1 MDVEDLRLNQQ
12 QLLGEIS
19 ALLQTTAEP
28 SDTNALLLNQE
39 LQRRLLQVR
48 SSILSMLQTVRERF
62 ARNEEI
68 LVRRLR
74 PRSQFGPDSLNLNLS
89 GAILRKGTFRF
100 KGNLFFRDIDGRSC
114 PNNED
119 YEARCHTEMFP
130 TDFDMH
136 SRHVWTLLDKKN
148 VIMGIKQQ
156 LLDHS
161 SHRINGMPS
170 GSLKRKPTERHL
182 QTLASLLATADSSF
196 RIDWNQ
202 ISTLD
207 LEYRHSPYSCEAMWR
222 VYLRPDLKRDDWSVE
237 EDETLL
243 AVASANR
250 LQNWELIAAS
260 LSMRSDYQC
269 FVRFIT
275 ALRHLLEPK
284 GSNRWSDEDNERL
297 RELAERNTA
306 NGVINWR
313 KVAEYFPDKSKSTL
327 IGRYYYVLH
336 PSISREPFSTKE
348 DMMLFAAVE
357 EYNGKFHCFPRSL
370 FPNRSLAQ
378 LRTRYH
384 NVLAQRNK
392 TDSWSVQD
400 DTRLMSFVTQHG
412 ASQWLNCATFLGNH
426 SRTSCRTRFLVIKK
440 FLEQNPNAKVE
451 DLPRRRSKKVPVV
464 TSDNWAQRLQEWQED
479 PESLV
484 TAEQIKG
491 SRVRKPKAKKARI
504 DGKADT
510 ATRLSKVDIELGE
523 FFKYS
528 YNLPLTI
535 PTIFPLPKDAQNL
548 ACVVRALAYKPP
560 IRPSL
565 LQNICMPNEL
575 LRCYNN
581 MMRNLPD
588 EKSDSKSPLLPPNWS
603 TMMGFRAMCILSG
616 DCRKQGRE
624 TNNLDYNET
633 APAIQLFRQ
642 RLRALFYRTTLL
654 SRLESQLFSDLP
666 AALVSLPR
674 PTPDFASMGI
684 NVALSSPEK
693 SPNKNLKSEPL
704 SEDEMVTMNTVKQ
717 EVEMEYIVP

>member
-1 MDVEDLRLNQQ
+1 MDDVEDLRINQQ
-12 QLLGEIS
+12 QLMNEIS
-19 ALLQTTAEP
+19 ALLQSTSERSAA
-28 SDTNALLLNQE
+28 NALQLNQE
-39 LQRRLLQVR
+39 LQRRLMQVRTKILAMLQV
-48 SSILSMLQTVRERF
+48 VRARF
-62 ARNEEI
+62 SRNEEI

-74 PRSQFGPDSLNLNLS
+74 PRSHFGPDSLNLS

-156 LLDHS
+156 LLDHRA
-161 SHRINGMPS
+161 HNTNALPS

-182 QTLASLLATADSSF
+182 NTLVSLLTSADSRFS
-196 RIDWNQ
+196 IDWNQ

-222 VYLRPDLKRDDWSVE
+222 VYLSPDLRRDDWSPE

-243 AVASANR
+243 AVATANR
-250 LQNWELIAAS
+250 MQNWELTAAS
-260 LSMRSDYQC
+260 LERRSDYQC
-269 FVRFIT
+269 FVRFHT
-275 ALRHLLEPK
+275 ALRYLLEPK
-284 GSNRWSDEDNERL
+284 TSYRWSDEDNDRL
-297 RELAERNTA
+297 REIVDRNTA
-306 NGVINWR
+306 NGVINWKR
-313 KVAEYFPDKSKSTL
+313 VVEYFPDKSKSTL

-336 PSISREPFSTKE
+336 PRISHEAFTTKE

-370 FPNRSLAQ
+370 FPNRSLTQ

-400 DTRLMSFVTQHG
+400 DTRLMSFVTQYG

-426 SRTSCRTRFLVIKK
+426 TRTSCRTRFLVIKK

-451 DLPRRRSKKVPVV
+451 DLPRRRSKKVSLVN
-464 TSDNWAQRLQEWQED
+464 SDNWAQRLQEWQED

-484 TAEQIKG
+484 TAERTTG
-491 SRVRKPKAKKARI
+491 TRVRGPKSKKAKIEQECSSK
-504 DGKADT
+504 
-510 ATRLSKVDIELGE
+510 LMKVDIELCE

-528 YNLPLTI
+528 YNLPLTT
-535 PTIFPLPKDAQNL
+535 PKTFPLPYDLINL
-548 ACVVRALAYKPP
+548 AYVVRALAYKPP

-565 LQNICMPNEL
+565 LQNIFMPNEL
-575 LRCYNN
+575 LKCYNS
-581 MMRNLPD
+581 MIRNLPD
-588 EKSDSKSPLLPPNWS
+588 EKGDLKSPLLPPNWS
-603 TMMGFRAMCILSG
+603 TMMGFRALCILSG
-616 DCRKQGRE
+616 DCRKKGTEVRGS
-624 TNNLDYNET
+624 DYNES
-633 APAIQLFRQ
+633 APPIQLFRK

-654 SRLESQLFSDLP
+654 SRLESQLFTDLRS
-666 AALVSLPR
+666 ALVSLPR
-674 PTPDFASMGI
+674 PNPNYAKLGTHVLID
-684 NVALSSPEK
+684 PE
-693 SPNKNLKSEPL
+693 PEPQNDLKSEPL
-704 SEDEMVTMNTVKQ
+704 SEDEVINTVKQ
-717 EVEMEYIVP
+717 EVEMEFIVP